1 MEAIMQRFAI
11 GVMVA
16 GLALSVSTFE
26 AAAECGAHNV
36 TLAQKN
42 TVDQPQAAQQSP
54 TVAQPQGT
62 QQALSTVPVATT
74 GSTRD
79 SGSATARQ

>member
-16 GLALSVSTFE
+16 GLALSVGSFE
-26 AAAECGAHNV
+26 AAAGCGAHNETV
-36 TLAQKN
+36 TQKN
-42 TVDQPQAAQQSP
+42 TVTEPQDAQQAL

-74 GSTRD
+74 PATRD
-79 SGSATARQ
+79 SGSATAQQ

>member
-1 MEAIMQRFAI
+1 MQRFAV

-16 GLALSVSTFE
+16 GFALSVGTFE
-26 AAAECGAHNV
+26 ATAGCGAHNETV
-36 TLAQKN
+36 AQTNTVAQPKAAQK
-42 TVDQPQAAQQSP
+42 AM

-74 GSTRD
+74 SSTRD
-79 SGSATARQ
+79 SGSATAQQ

>member
-1 MEAIMQRFAI
+1 MQRFAI
-11 GVMVA
+11 GVMVV
-16 GLALSVSTFE
+16 GVALSVGSFE

-36 TLAQKN
+36 TVTQKN
-42 TVDQPQAAQQSP
+42 TVDQPQAAQQP
-54 TVAQPQGT
+54 LTVAQPQVTQQGT

-79 SGSATARQ
+79 SGSATAQQ